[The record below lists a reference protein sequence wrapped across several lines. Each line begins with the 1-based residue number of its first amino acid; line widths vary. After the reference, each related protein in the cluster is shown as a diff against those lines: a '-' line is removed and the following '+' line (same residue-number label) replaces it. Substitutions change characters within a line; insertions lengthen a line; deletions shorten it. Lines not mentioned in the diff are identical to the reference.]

1 MARRGITFFDLNF
14 FYSSKVLAF
23 LDYISSHTK
32 ARDKIESKSFQ
43 IFFEKM
49 RDKWYMT
56 NHLPPIWLLIQKL
69 DHNSS
74 LRAKI
79 RAKSL
84 KTRTEHSS
92 PPPFVWKCGHSPFF
106 FSRGPSVYDWMK
118 ILNTKDT
125 FITCWN
131 TLDV

>member
-1 MARRGITFFDLNF
+1 MTYNTLILARRGITFFDLNF

-84 KTRTEHSS
+84 KTRTEHS
-92 PPPFVWKCGHSPFF
+92 PPLPLYGNVDILLSFFPGALLFTTEWK
-106 FSRGPSVYDWMK
+106 FSILK
-118 ILNTKDT
+118 ILS
-125 FITCWN
+125 
-131 TLDV
+131 